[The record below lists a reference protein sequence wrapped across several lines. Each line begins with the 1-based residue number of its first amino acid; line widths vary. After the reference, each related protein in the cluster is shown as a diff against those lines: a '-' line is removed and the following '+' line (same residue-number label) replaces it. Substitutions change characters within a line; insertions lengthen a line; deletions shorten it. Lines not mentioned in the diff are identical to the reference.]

1 MSALIEFGTWRK
13 SSFSGAEINCVE
25 VARGSMLVGVRDSK
39 RPDGPILKFEPGSWS
54 RLLDQLPG

>member
-1 MSALIEFGTWRK
+1 MAAPIEFGTWRK
-13 SSFSGAEINCVE
+13 SSNSASDSECVE
-25 VARGSMLVGVRDSK
+25 VARGATLVGVRDSK